1 MRSSCTQQPDL
12 SVHIRQDQYPDEEVP
27 YRQYDPSTCC
37 RYISEELLARSHAY
51 APVPGTLIPLPR
63 KPWLRALS
71 AYVSALSD

>member
-1 MRSSCTQQPDL
+1 MPEDRFPD
-12 SVHIRQDQYPDEEVP
+12 VTDP
-27 YRQYDPSTCC
+27 YHQYDPSILH
-37 RYISEELLARSHAY
+37 RLLSEELLARSHAY